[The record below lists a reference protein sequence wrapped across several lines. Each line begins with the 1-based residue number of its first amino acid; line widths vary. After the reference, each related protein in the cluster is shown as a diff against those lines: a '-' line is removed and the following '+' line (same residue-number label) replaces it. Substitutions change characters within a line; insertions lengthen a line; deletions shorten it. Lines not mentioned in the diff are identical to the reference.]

1 MGSIVAVSAAL
12 ALALIAV
19 PVLGGDFLAW
29 QIGLYLLYGVA
40 AQGVGLAWGR
50 GGFLPLGNAVFFG
63 VAAYAAAMV
72 LKATGGALIINL
84 AAMLAIA
91 LVLAA
96 LAWALA
102 AILFHGRSDSGPFFS
117 LITLALVLIV
127 AQLAETTPAV
137 TGGFN
142 GYAGYPPLAG
152 LDPFG
157 NLYYAI
163 AALVVAVTAALMAL
177 DRLPAGLVLRAL
189 VAQEGRLQLL
199 GFATNRIKAW
209 AFAGAAFITALAGAL
224 YASHQGIVTPQ
235 ATGFVL
241 SAELVI
247 WAAVGGRLHPL
258 GALFGAVAIGLLS
271 AELRDTLPWWEVVVA
286 LVFLLVVLLAP
297 GGAAELVARGA
308 RALGWRWRVPG
319 AAPHPAPASR
329 AQAVAGPLTL
339 TEVHLHAGAVHI
351 LRGLDLS
358 CPQSGILCVI
368 GPNGAGKTTMLK
380 AITGAMPVQ
389 SGRIRLG
396 AHDITNAPLHQA
408 LGAGIGRKLQIP
420 TVFAGL
426 SVAENLQLAALAGRA
441 RARGFLRQSTL
452 GWQAPAL
459 SRLLAHPGVPLAS
472 VTAQDAGTLPQG
484 HRQLLELALTI
495 APEPAIVLLDEP
507 TAGMSPEETALM
519 VALIRD
525 YQRRSGAFVLVIEH
539 DMALVAALE
548 ARVLVLHQ
556 GRALAE
562 GSLAEI
568 RANPA
573 VAAVYAGGEK

>member
-1 MGSIVAVSAAL
+1 MGFIVAVSAAL

-63 VAAYAAAMV
+63 VAAYAAAMM
-72 LKATGGALIINL
+72 LKITGGGLATNL

-91 LVLAA
+91 GALAA
-96 LAWALA
+96 LAWGLA
-102 AILFHGRSDSGPFFS
+102 ALVFHGRSDSGPFFS

-127 AQLAETTPAV
+127 AQLAETYPAI

-157 NLYYAI
+157 TLYYAI
-163 AALVVAVTAALMAL
+163 AALVVVVTAALMAL

-199 GFATNRIKAW
+199 GFATNRVKAW
-209 AFAGAAFITALAGAL
+209 VFAGAAFITALAGSL

-258 GALFGAVAIGLLS
+258 GALGGAVAIGLLS
-271 AELRDTLPWWEVVVA
+271 AELRDALPWWEVVVA

-308 RALGWRWRVPG
+308 RALGWRWRISQPK
-319 AAPHPAPASR
+319 AHPAPPSR
-329 AQAVAGPLTL
+329 AETAVGALRL
-339 TEVHLHAGAVHI
+339 EDVHLHAGAVHI
-351 LRGLDLS
+351 LRGLDVA
-358 CPQSGILCVI
+358 CPETGILCVI

-380 AITGAMPVQ
+380 AITGAMPVR
-389 SGRIRLG
+389 SGRIWLG
-396 AHDITNAPLHQA
+396 ERDITGAPPHAA
-408 LGAGIGRKLQIP
+408 LSAGIGRKLQIP
-420 TVFAGL
+420 TVFRGL
-426 SVAENLQLAALAGRA
+426 SVGENLQLAALAGRA
-441 RARGFLRQSTL
+441 RGPDFLRPAVL

-459 SRLLAHPGVPLAS
+459 ARLLAHPDVPLAGLA
-472 VTAQDAGTLPQG
+472 AQDAGTLSQG
-484 HRQLLELALTI
+484 HRQLLELALTVGA
-495 APEPAIVLLDEP
+495 APRILLLDEP

-519 VALIRD
+519 VELIRD
-525 YQRRSGAFVLVIEH
+525 YQRESGAFLLVIEH

-556 GRALAE
+556 GRRLAE
-562 GSLAEI
+562 GTLAEI
-568 RANPA
+568 RANPE

>member
-1 MGSIVAVSAAL
+1 MASIVVVSAAL
-12 ALALIAV
+12 AAALLMV

-63 VAAYAAAMV
+63 VAAYAAAMA
-72 LKATGGALIINL
+72 LRATGGALVPNL
-84 AAMLAIA
+84 AAMLVIALILAAIA
-91 LVLAA
+91 WV
-96 LAWALA
+96 LA

-117 LITLALVLIV
+117 LTTLALVLIV
-127 AQLAETTPAV
+127 AQLAGTTPAI

-142 GYAGYPPLAG
+142 GYSGFPPLAG

-157 NLYYAI
+157 NLYYVI
-163 AALVVAVTAALMAL
+163 VVLVVVVSAALMAL

-189 VAQEGRLQLL
+189 VAQESRLQVL
-199 GFATNRIKAW
+199 GFATNRVKAW

-235 ATGFVL
+235 ATGFVF

-258 GALFGAVAIGLLS
+258 GPLFGAVAIGLLS

-286 LVFLLVVLLAP
+286 LIFLVVVLMAP

-308 RALGWRWRVPG
+308 RRLGWRRPITQHSPG
-319 AAPHPAPASR
+319 PAPPSR
-329 AQAVAGPLTL
+329 AESVAGALQ
-339 TEVHLHAGAVHI
+339 LHDVRLGAGSVQI
-351 LRGLDLS
+351 LRGLNVA

-380 AITGAMPVQ
+380 AITGAMRVQ
-389 SGRIRLG
+389 SGHIRLG
-396 AHDITNAPLHQA
+396 DQDITNAPPHAA
-408 LGAGIGRKLQIP
+408 LGNGIGRKFQIP

-426 SVAENLQLAALAGRA
+426 SVTENLQLAALAGRA
-441 RARGFLRQSTL
+441 RGVDFLKPSAF
-452 GWQAPAL
+452 GWQAEPL
-459 SRLLAHPGVPLAS
+459 VRLLAHPGVPLAGLG
-472 VTAQDAGTLPQG
+472 TLDAGALPQG
-484 HRQLLELALTI
+484 HRQMLELALTVGA
-495 APEPAIVLLDEP
+495 APRILLLDEP
-507 TAGMSPEETALM
+507 TAGMSPEETVLM
-519 VALIRD
+519 VALIRA
-525 YQRRSGAFVLVIEH
+525 YQARTGAFVLVIEH
-539 DMALVAALE
+539 DMALVAALQ

-556 GRALAE
+556 GCALAE
-562 GSLAEI
+562 GTLNAV
-568 RANPA
+568 RADPA
-573 VAAVYAGGEK
+573 VAAVYAGGAK

>member
-1 MGSIVAVSAAL
+1 MGSIVAVNAAL
-12 ALALIAV
+12 ALALLAV
-19 PVLGGDFLAW
+19 PALWGDFMAW

-72 LKATGGALIINL
+72 LNATGGALLPNL
-84 AAMLAIA
+84 LAMLAIA
-91 LVLAA
+91 GVLAA
-96 LAWALA
+96 LAWGLA
-102 AILFHGRSDSGPFFS
+102 ALVFHGRSDSGPFFS

-127 AQLAETTPAV
+127 AQLAETNPSI

-142 GYAGYPPLAG
+142 GYAGFAPLAG
-152 LDPFG
+152 LDPYG

-163 AALVVAVTAALMAL
+163 VALVVAVSLSLMAL

-199 GFATNRIKAW
+199 GFATNRVKAW
-209 AFAGAAFITALAGAL
+209 AFAGAAFITALAGTL

-271 AELRDTLPWWEVVVA
+271 AELRDILPWWEVVVA
-286 LVFLLVVLLAP
+286 MIFLLVVLLAP

-308 RALGWRWRVPG
+308 RALGWQRRIPQ
-319 AAPHPAPASR
+319 PAPCPAPSSR
-329 AQAVAGPLTL
+329 AAGATGALRL
-339 TEVHLHAGAVHI
+339 EDVQLHAGAVHI
-351 LRGLDLS
+351 LRGLDVS
-358 CPQSGILCVI
+358 CPESGILCVI

-380 AITGAMPVQ
+380 AITGAMRLQ
-389 SGRIRLG
+389 SGRILLG
-396 AHDITNAPLHQA
+396 ERDITNAPIHAA
-408 LGAGIGRKLQIP
+408 LDAGIGRKMQIP
-420 TVFAGL
+420 TVFGGL
-426 SVAENLQLAALAGRA
+426 SLTENLQLASLAGRA
-441 RARGFLRQSTL
+441 RAGDFLHPATL
-452 GWQAPAL
+452 GWQSPAL
-459 SRLLAHPGVPLAS
+459 ARLMAHPAVPLAGLS
-472 VTAQDAGTLPQG
+472 ARDAGSLPQG
-484 HRQLLELALTI
+484 HRQLLELGLTI
-495 APEPAIVLLDEP
+495 AAEPQILLLDEP

-519 VALIRD
+519 VELIRD
-525 YQRRSGAFVLVIEH
+525 YQAQTGAFVLVIEH
-539 DMALVAALE
+539 DMALVAALD

-556 GRALAE
+556 GRNLAVGRLDE
-562 GSLAEI
+562 V

>member
-1 MGSIVAVSAAL
+1 MVFIVVASAAL
-12 ALALIAV
+12 AGILLLV
-19 PVLGGDFLAW
+19 PVLGGDYLAW

-63 VAAYAAAMV
+63 VAAYGAAMV
-72 LKATGGALIINL
+72 LKATGGALVPNL
-84 AAMLAIA
+84 LAMLGIA
-91 LVLAA
+91 AVLAA
-96 LAWALA
+96 LAWGLA
-102 AILFHGRSDSGPFFS
+102 ALVFHGRSDSGPFFS

-127 AQLAETTPAV
+127 AQLAETNPAI

-142 GYAGYPPLAG
+142 GYAGFASLAG

-163 AALVVAVTAALMAL
+163 VALVVAVAFALMVL
-177 DRLPAGLVLRAL
+177 DRLPAGLVLRGL

-199 GFATNRIKAW
+199 GFATNRVKAW

-258 GALFGAVAIGLLS
+258 GPLVGAVAIGLLS
-271 AELRDTLPWWEVVVA
+271 AELRDIFPWWEVVVA
-286 LVFLLVVLLAP
+286 LIFLIVVLMAP

-308 RALGWRWRVPG
+308 RRLGWRRRVPQ
-319 AAPHPAPASR
+319 AAPGPAPAARTSTAPGALR
-329 AQAVAGPLTL
+329 LE
-339 TEVHLHAGAVHI
+339 EVQLHAGAVHI
-351 LRGLDLS
+351 LQGLS
-358 CPQSGILCVI
+358 VTCPQSGILCVI

-380 AITGAMPVQ
+380 AITGAMRAQ
-389 SGRIRLG
+389 SGHILLG
-396 AHDITNAPLHQA
+396 ERDITGAPPHAA
-408 LGAGIGRKLQIP
+408 LGAGIGRKMQIP
-420 TVFAGL
+420 TVFGGL
-426 SVAENLQLAALAGRA
+426 SVTENLQLAALAGRA
-441 RARGFLRQSTL
+441 RAADFLRPATL
-452 GWQAPAL
+452 GWQAPPL
-459 SRLLAHPGVPLAS
+459 VRLLAHPGVPLAGLG
-472 VTAQDAGTLPQG
+472 AQDAGALPQG
-484 HRQLLELALTI
+484 HRQLLELALSMAA
-495 APEPAIVLLDEP
+495 APRILLLDEP

-519 VALIRD
+519 VDLIRD
-525 YQRRSGAFVLVIEH
+525 YQAQTGAFVLVIEH

-562 GSLAEI
+562 GTLDAI
-568 RANPA
+568 RADPA
-573 VAAVYAGGEK
+573 VAAVYAGGAK